1 MHIYILLFL
10 ALFIILFV
18 ILKKKTREGI
28 GTNNDLYDSCNK
40 GNIEDCKKV
49 ATNQGLTLGGGSHG
63 FELHGDVKGLFSPN
77 KDIEGIKK
85 GEAYFGM
92 GGTPTENIEEYSYL
106 PIYRPT
112 KVGLEKIIPPM
123 STTNKKEENV
133 EWDPNQK
140 KNVNTNS
147 TRVSSTTSSGWDSYA
162 MSTQKINR
170 NDDEWQGVKYK
181 LYKNASYV
189 MLGLGSGKDWRL
201 RNKYQN
207 IDYSLYC
214 SRGSPHVYERNQYRK
229 NSNKQYNANNTMEV
243 RVKGDEV
250 QYLVDDIVFYT
261 STTKP
266 LYPLYVKI
274 APYHSAYG
282 GAKDVK
288 IYRQIHD
295 PPLNMCGSD
304 CMNDEDNCS
313 GNLKCFQYTTTSV
326 FPRGCIQGE
335 ASNQQFIKNRGYCYD
350 EAAEQKEKKK
360 EKEITTQLDNAKT
373 EIGRVLA
380 DDNFTGSM
388 KKVFFGFKHSLIEG
402 NDTVFLTG
410 DQVTTKLGMIDAAL
424 DAADVASAKT
434 DVEMG
439 HTFAATQE
447 NNTNWNLAR
456 FNLYKLVYDSII
468 QPNLPD
474 FNFLASIIGINIDN
488 EVTLMG
494 YVTRIEEG
502 YGKYKAR
509 IDWEESINK
518 LKAYIFALKII
529 KWQISDN
536 YIKYFKQAN
545 EAINNG
551 NDVVLDSISLTYA
564 TDIKNGSDDSTPDI
578 NFDVSFNS
586 ILGEVRLKVQDKMMK
601 KLNDLLKI
609 PENDTPADNLRAY
622 VGNKI
627 NTFTGNRIAEC
638 NALCLENQK
647 NNLNCKGC
655 GEISP
660 FQNEINFILHPPL
673 TPTNMDKLIKEYIFI
688 YNKSKNDTSI
698 RYYTKNTIVGTTD
711 ATVLTA
717 PSGAYI
723 KCNPDINSECDFLKK
738 DGKISIYWKG
748 GTGPPDYDT
757 EISGKYYRPK
767 YPLWGFT
774 GNIQPPT
781 FTPTTVSATTVS
793 TTQGFTNMGD
803 LMKSTGLV
811 QTFNNIKQNR
821 FNDVF
826 SFFKN
831 NAFKTG
837 IIEGNDDNT
846 DKLIDDDTGAKL
858 HLVGDD
864 TFALTGGIK
873 KILVKKD
880 RLNVPKWYKYVFN
893 AKEGTSDR
901 NDNLSLDKILNK
913 IEDNKANIYSTVV
926 ISDGIGVSGAKPTPS
941 TGTLLNMKKDI
952 FKIPIADW
960 DKAIINLYVN
970 DDGDSFITTETQQS
984 CENNIC
990 QNGEPHPNGEDEAGL
1005 IKDVMISLDSIEAKS
1020 ELKPYMYFIHNSPIP
1035 TTVSQFVK
1043 NTTDPNTIDCNGCIY
1058 KMIGNGRSLLIT
1070 RKGMFRVEYTTMEC
1084 PLTDTNGFLAGTKIG
1099 NRQQCGGVKYDTNC
1113 RLNYVESNSAVEE
1126 IPRCYKADGITLNPE
1141 LTPYLKKCADIPGMV
1156 AEDPNDLHKCI
1167 TNVNHAVG
1175 GKKLSENELRS
1186 CYLYDKS
1193 DETSRMEC
1201 DPGKEKNEDG
1211 CLCKFENTDT
1221 NGVTLVGKPIV
1232 EDSVCEVLGDTDL
1245 TYDECAEYASWTN
1258 GQIENKFFN
1267 IDSVGVGYRR
1277 GCQEMLDGDENGV
1290 AKNKFYYVA
1299 PNKRYGTQTEVR
1311 KWGNDELD
1319 TLGNL
1324 QNRLGGNRN
1333 ICKTTYLNKKLFQE
1347 ATEIDD
1353 GETEIVNNITI
1364 PGIRDDKTSSGNYL
1378 ITNVTK
1384 TERDYAKLNCDA
1396 KNSWDAC
1403 YMEGNQTSL
1412 NEGERLVED
1421 AGYSEFKL
1429 YPEEADTTEADT
1441 TEGFMGFRKTIRE
1454 GATGSQAQIYGSGG
1468 CLKNCAPRRFTNGNC
1483 DEDIKTT
1490 KTVDGIQRFFKM
1502 CPQECL
1508 GPTPQ
1513 GAESNG
1519 YEDIDKGGTVGPD
1532 GATIT
1537 YDAAI
1542 HGCRTSKQCEE
1553 TCNKSSIQ
1561 MKHVYENGCND
1572 DDECTHSKL
1581 RNQYEVERNGD
1592 VDGQIQLDSTIK
1604 ITQVSMTDDLIRKYN
1619 KEGGMVQKSDDDVQQ
1634 NDNGLINEGNDSR
1647 DRAIFKFIEELKK
1660 KSVSQIIGFS
1670 YEPKTV
1676 ANSNPGNNLRII
1688 YKKANVFAKINI
1700 TPDTNWKTYIHKR
1713 KWEDYWYDPNR
1724 PKIAALERNLTER
1737 EMQRMQ
1743 GIDLGIS
1750 MDAFDKIPLYWQNSK
1765 TKEANFDD
1773 ICEWVN
1779 DKIKAGELK
1788 PKDKCSDSFK
1798 SSWASRTLGIDK
1810 SPSKGINFEEF
1821 EQVFNLRQ
1829 TAVQGSSYTD
1839 MTNNMDIGQTDLS
1852 LDDYYK
1858 RNLLKSKVENR
1869 LGGSDN
1875 AYTKTYKPLN
1885 PDARPK
1891 FFNSAWGLFH

>member
-10 ALFIILFV
+10 ALFIILCIVF
-18 ILKKKTREGI
+18 KKKMKEG
-28 GTNNDLYDSCNK
+28 
-40 GNIEDCKKV
+40 
-49 ATNQGLTLGGGSHG
+49 
-63 FELHGDVKGLFSPN
+63 F
-77 KDIEGIKK
+77 
-85 GEAYFGM
+85 
-92 GGTPTENIEEYSYL
+92 TETAIQ
-106 PIYRPT
+106 
-112 KVGLEKIIPPM
+112 PM
-123 STTNKKEENV
+123 STPKKVTENV

-147 TRVSSTTSSGWDSYA
+147 NNVSTSSSPWNSYA

-170 NDDEWQGVKYK
+170 DETKWQGVKFK
-181 LYKNASYV
+181 LDGGASL
-189 MLGLGSGKDWRL
+189 MLGLGSGNAWHQSHHYRD
-201 RNKYQN
+201 

-214 SRGSPHVYERNQYRK
+214 SRGRPHAYEKNRFHRGPRNT
-229 NSNKQYNANNTMEV
+229 QYNANNEMTV
-243 RVKGDEV
+243 RVKGDVV
-250 QYLVDDIVFYT
+250 QYLVGNNVFYT
-261 STTKP
+261 SKKLP
-266 LYPLYVKI
+266 SYPLYVKVSL
-274 APYHSAYG
+274 ASNG

-304 CMNDEDNCS
+304 CMNDDDNC
-313 GNLKCFQYTTTSV
+313 GTTENGVKLKCFQYTTTSV
-326 FPRGCIQGE
+326 FPRGCKEG
-335 ASNQQFIKNRGYCYD
+335 NQQFIKNRGYCYD
-350 EAAEQKEKKK
+350 EAAEQKEKNK
-360 EKEITTQLDNAKT
+360 EKEITTQLENATT

-439 HTFAATQE
+439 QTFAATQG

-509 IDWEESINK
+509 IEWEESINK

-578 NFDVSFNS
+578 NFNS

-723 KCNPDINSECDFLKK
+723 KCSEDSELECEFLKA
-738 DGKISIYWKG
+738 DGKPSIYWKG
-748 GTGPPDYDT
+748 GQNMPTDYAT
-757 EISGKYYRPK
+757 ELSGKYYRPK

-774 GNIQPPT
+774 DIRSPT
-781 FTPTTVSATTVS
+781 FSPTTVSATVS

-837 IIEGNDDNT
+837 IIEGNDDDT
-846 DKLIDDDTGAKL
+846 DKLIGDDTGAKL

-864 TFALTGGIK
+864 AFALTGGIK
-873 KILVKKD
+873 KILVKD
-880 RLNVPKWYKYVFN
+880 GNVVHKWYKYVFN
-893 AKEGTSDR
+893 AKEGTIVR
-901 NDNLSLDKILNK
+901 NDNISLNTILDK

-970 DDGDSFITTETQQS
+970 DEGDSFITTETQQS

-1005 IKDVMISLDSIEAKS
+1005 IKDVMISLDSIKTKP
-1020 ELKPYMYFIHNSPIP
+1020 ELKPYMYFIHNS
-1035 TTVSQFVK
+1035 TYEEGTSQFVK
-1043 NTTDPNTIDCNGCIY
+1043 NTTDSNTIDCNDCTY
-1058 KMIGNGRSLLIT
+1058 EMIGNGRSLLIT

-1084 PLTDTNGFLAGTKIG
+1084 PITDTNGFSAGTKIG
-1099 NRQQCGGVKYDTNC
+1099 KRQQCGGVKYDTNC

-1141 LTPYLKKCADIPGMV
+1141 LEPYLKKCADIPGMV
-1156 AEDPNDLHKCI
+1156 AEDPNDPHKCI

-1211 CLCKFENTDT
+1211 CLCKFEKQRDSDEKVIGLT
-1221 NGVTLVGKPIV
+1221 GKPIV

-1245 TYDECAEYASWTN
+1245 TYDECAEYARWTN

-1267 IDSVGVGYRR
+1267 IYEDEVDGVVGYRR
-1277 GCQEMLDGDENGV
+1277 GCQEMPDGVDENNN

-1311 KWGNDELD
+1311 KWGDDELQ

-1324 QNRLGGNRN
+1324 KDKLGGNRN
-1333 ICKTTYLNKKLFQE
+1333 ICKTTYLDKKLAQV

-1353 GETEIVNNITI
+1353 GETPLDVKNITI

-1378 ITNVTK
+1378 ITAVTD
-1384 TERDYAKLNCDA
+1384 TERGYAKLNCDA
-1396 KNSWDAC
+1396 KNSWDSC
-1403 YMEGNQTSL
+1403 YMQGNQTSL

-1429 YPEEADTTEADT
+1429 YPEEADTTE
-1441 TEGFMGFRKTIRE
+1441 GFMGFRKTIRE
-1454 GATGSQAQIYGSGG
+1454 GLTTGSSG

-1581 RNQYEVERNGD
+1581 FNQYEVEQKDG
-1592 VDGQIQLDSTIK
+1592 VDGKISFDNTIK
-1604 ITQVSMTDDLIRKYN
+1604 ITQVSMTNDLIRKYN
-1619 KEGGMVQKSDDDVQQ
+1619 KEDGIAQNLVKGVGEGDVQR
-1634 NDNGLINEGNDSR
+1634 E
-1647 DRAIFKFIEELKK
+1647 RAIFKFIEELKK

-1670 YEPKTV
+1670 YQTD
-1676 ANSNPGNNLRII
+1676 GDNLLII

-1700 TPDTNWKTYIHKR
+1700 KASTPDWKTYIHKR

-1773 ICEWVN
+1773 ICEWV
-1779 DKIKAGELK
+1779 DGKIKAGELK

-1798 SSWASRTLGIDK
+1798 SS
-1810 SPSKGINFEEF
+1810 
-1821 EQVFNLRQ
+1821 
-1829 TAVQGSSYTD
+1829 
-1839 MTNNMDIGQTDLS
+1839 
-1852 LDDYYK
+1852 
-1858 RNLLKSKVENR
+1858 
-1869 LGGSDN
+1869 
-1875 AYTKTYKPLN
+1875 
-1885 PDARPK
+1885 
-1891 FFNSAWGLFH
+1891 